1 MSHGG
6 GPISGSN
13 EREIQDQV
21 RRQSTSLW
29 PLLRVFLKVGATGF
43 GGAMPMLAMI
53 QTEVVQ
59 KRRLVTPDEFSD
71 GVTLGQV
78 LPGPIAVDTVVYL
91 GYKLHGWIGAI
102 LSFSAFF
109 LPSFLLMLVL
119 TLLYLQYGTLPHVAG
134 VFKGIG
140 AAVVGI
146 ILAASFNMGKNAVK
160 DVWSAIILAASAI
173 ALAVFQ
179 VNIVLIV
186 VVAGLAGFILYRN
199 KPVREGPGPGGRQSK
214 PGAGTGAILSQGGRP
229 KDNTDKGGGR

>member
-1 MSHGG
+1 MQHEAAVQRV
-6 GPISGSN
+6 P
-13 EREIQDQV
+13 
-21 RRQSTSLW
+21 LW
-29 PLLRVFLKVGATGF
+29 DLLWVFLKVGATGF

-53 QTEVVQ
+53 QAEVVQ
-59 KRRLVTPDEFSD
+59 KRHMVTPQEFSD

-91 GYKLHGWIGAI
+91 GYKLHGWLGAV
-102 LSFSAFF
+102 LSFIAFF

-140 AAVVGI
+140 AAVVALI
-146 ILAASFNMGKNAVK
+146 VAASFRMGQNAVK
-160 DVWSAIILAASAI
+160 DVWAAVILAASGI

-186 VVAGLAGFILYRN
+186 VVAGLAGFLLYRN
-199 KPVREGPGPGGRQSK
+199 RPLEQGQRAPEKPEQAEGGQ
-214 PGAGTGAILSQGGRP
+214 
-229 KDNTDKGGGR
+229 